1 MIWIWVLAA
10 LSGGLPAAHQNR
22 NVDGAK
28 YDKGAKVTIQ
38 GCVVGAEAQNSYILT
53 GVIEWPPAN
62 SVFGIYG
69 PRHYW
74 LDESTDLSSSI
85 GKTVQFKGVIIDLR
99 ESEIEREPSGW
110 NEGTRVAIERPGQDI
125 FTSPGRAGVPAAEA
139 GSRVDVKIT
148 LLKLHVDEMLVVMQT
163 CLKPTRPPPAL

>member
-1 MIWIWVLAA
+1 MLAA
-10 LSGGLPAAHQNR
+10 LSGWLPAAHQSSNI
-22 NVDGAK
+22 DGAK

-38 GCVVGAEAQNSYILT
+38 GCVGGAEAQNTFILT
-53 GVIEWPPAN
+53 SVIEWPPAN

-74 LDESTDLSSSI
+74 LDESTDLSSYI
-85 GKTVQFKGVIIDLR
+85 GKTVQFKGVITDLR

-110 NEGTRVAIERPGQDI
+110 HEGTRVAIERPGQDI
-125 FTSPGRAGVPAAEA
+125 FTSPGRAGVPGVEA

-163 CLKPTRPPPAL
+163 CLKTPKPTPTR